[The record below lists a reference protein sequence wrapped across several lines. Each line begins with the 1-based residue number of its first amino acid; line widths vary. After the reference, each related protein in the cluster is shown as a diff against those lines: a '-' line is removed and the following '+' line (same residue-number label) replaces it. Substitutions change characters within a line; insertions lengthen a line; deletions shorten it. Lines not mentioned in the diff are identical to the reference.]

1 MNEGLAISAGT
12 VDITPQRPA
21 MLGGFDKRKELFK
34 GVADRLEANVLVI
47 RSADSRVIIVSTD
60 LLYPG
65 GTLRQQLS
73 NALDLRGDGIELF
86 LCASHT
92 HYAPM
97 TAPSMPR
104 LGVPD
109 LDYVRFVSSRIAELV
124 LSIERDGE
132 DCVCSYH
139 EGKLNHSINRRLR
152 AFRITAAGPRR
163 SIGFGPNPTGPRDES
178 LHILKFHK
186 ADGRPLALI
195 WNYACHPCDFVD
207 PVQVSAAFP
216 GVVRRRLRTE
226 LGDIPVL
233 FFQGF
238 SGNVRPPFTG
248 IPDGIKGI
256 VKCAL
261 RGPQFRDPRRSE
273 WEEWSESMAAA
284 VASRAR
290 SSSRPI
296 QIHSPITKREE
307 VPEPEFAA
315 GGDCTKSLFWHTI
328 DLGGCRIV
336 GINAEPVV
344 EYRQLIEK
352 HLRGVPLF
360 TVGCLDQTHCYL
372 PIDAMIAE
380 GGYEVEGFRKLFG
393 FDARFRPGIQD
404 ALVRGLTRSINATQS
419 SFSSGTAESAQR
431 AQS

>member
-1 MNEGLAISAGT
+1 MDEGLAISAGT
-12 VDITPQRPA
+12 VDITPQWPA
-21 MLGGFDKRKELFK
+21 MLGGFDKRKVQFK
-34 GVADRLEANVLVI
+34 SVADRLEANVLVI
-47 RSADSRVIIVSTD
+47 RNADSRVIIVSTD

-65 GTLRQQLS
+65 ETLRQQLLTS
-73 NALDLRGDGIELF
+73 LDLRGDGSELF

-109 LDYVRFVSSRIAELV
+109 PDYVRFVSSRIAELV
-124 LSIERDGE
+124 VSIERGGE
-132 DCVCSYH
+132 DCFCSYH

-152 AFRITAAGPRR
+152 ALRMTTAGPRR
-163 SIGFGPNPTGPRDES
+163 GIGFGPNPAGQRDES
-178 LHILKFHK
+178 LRILKFHK
-186 ADGRPLALI
+186 ADGRALALI

-207 PVQVSAAFP
+207 PVQVSAAYP
-216 GVVRRRLRTE
+216 GVVRRRLRAE

-238 SGNVRPPFTG
+238 SGDVRPPFSG
-248 IPDGIKGI
+248 ISDGVKGV
-256 VKCAL
+256 VKRAL
-261 RGPQFRDPRRSE
+261 RGPQFKTPRRQE
-273 WEEWSESMAAA
+273 WEEWSESMAA
-284 VASRAR
+284 VVVSLSR
-290 SSSRPI
+290 SSSRHM
-296 QIHSPITKREE
+296 QICSPIAKREE
-307 VPEPEFAA
+307 VPESEFAV
-315 GGDCTKSLFWHTI
+315 GGDCKKSLFWHTI

-352 HLRGVPLF
+352 HLREGPLF

-393 FDARFRPGIQD
+393 FDARFRPDIQD
-404 ALVRGLTRSINATQS
+404 ALIHGLTRSLTAIRS
-419 SFSSGTAESAQR
+419 RLDGGTAESAQTT
-431 AQS
+431 QY